1 MRWVLGVVAVLLV
14 VLGLGCLN
22 YTRADGWEH
31 HTEVARQWNLP
42 RPSIGI
48 LYGGAL
54 SLIAGSGTL
63 GYMVGRSR
71 SKEKQ

>member
-1 MRWVLGVVAVLLV
+1 MRWLIGVVAVFLV
-14 VLGLGCLN
+14 ALGLGCLN
-22 YTRADGWEH
+22 YTRAYGWEH

-48 LYGGAL
+48 LYSGAL
-54 SLIAGSGTL
+54 SLIAGSAAL

-71 SKEKQ
+71 SKENR